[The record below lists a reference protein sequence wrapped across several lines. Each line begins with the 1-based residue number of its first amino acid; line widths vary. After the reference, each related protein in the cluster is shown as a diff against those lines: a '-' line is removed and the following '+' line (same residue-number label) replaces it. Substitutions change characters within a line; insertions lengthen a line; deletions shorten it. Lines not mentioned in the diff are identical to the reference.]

1 VLTAML
7 VVGAVGMWMAWREDH
22 EGDADVGRLGIVA
35 AWSPVVLADD
45 VRRALTA
52 SADLDAVQ
60 RMRRAGWRVET
71 DGRATSGRIGPAFSA
86 TKR

>member
-7 VVGAVGMWMAWREDH
+7 VVGAVGMIWAWFQDH
-22 EGDADVGRLGIVA
+22 EGDATVGRLGIVA
-35 AWSPVVLADD
+35 AWSPIMLADD

-52 SADLDAVQ
+52 SADLDSVM